1 MENLPG
7 IFNDVIGPV
16 MRGPSSS
23 HTAASWRISRCTMD
37 MLNEPLKKAVIS
49 FDRDGA
55 WAPNYREQGTT
66 IGIEGGLLGFEM
78 TDDRMKHTEQIAKD
92 RGIDIEYEIN
102 SFPTRHVNTVKLI
115 LEGFNGRNIEVL
127 AASLGGGSFEIQRM
141 NGFDVKISGDYH
153 ELLIFSEHKDPQV
166 GEIKAAL
173 PSWHSISLSS
183 AADRTLINFK
193 FSKPV
198 DESHVLQVRSI
209 TNVDQ
214 VLLID
219 PVMPIVLG
227 NESEFPFNSVQS
239 LLSYSDQEALDLGS
253 CGLLYEK
260 AISGLSEKELNDRM
274 KSLVDIIENS
284 ISTGLAGTEYD
295 DRILPQQS
303 HLINNASRSGK
314 ILKNKL
320 INDIIAN
327 VSAIM
332 ESKSAMEVV
341 VANPTAGSCGAVGG
355 VIRAVADEMGATD
368 EEVIKAYFA
377 AGMVGAFFAMGPGF
391 SAEEH
396 GCQVE
401 CGASGGMAAAAIV
414 QLYGGTARQA
424 IDAASMAIQ
433 SMIGLICDPVAD
445 RVEVPCLGKNISA
458 AMNAL
463 TSATMSCSGFNAVIP
478 LDEVIQTVST
488 VSAQMPSCNKCTGRG
503 GLAVTKTAC
512 RLKEQMKLNN
522 AVTTS

>member
-1 MENLPG
+1 MKTLPS

-23 HTAASWRISRCTMD
+23 HTAASWRIARCAMD
-37 MLNEPLKKAVIS
+37 ILGQPLKKAVIS

-66 IGIEGGLLGFEM
+66 IGIEGGLLM
-78 TDDRMKHTEQIAKD
+78 LDLTDDRMKHTEQIAIE
-92 RGIDIEYEIN
+92 RGIDISYEIN
-102 SFPTRHVNTVKLI
+102 SFPTRHVNTVKLNMVSV
-115 LEGFNGRNIEVL
+115 NGRTLELL
-127 AASLGGGSFEIQRM
+127 AASLGGGSFEIQQI
-141 NGFDVKISGDYH
+141 NDFNVKISGDYH
-153 ELLIFSEHKDPQV
+153 EMLIISESGDPDLNDIK
-166 GEIKAAL
+166 EIL
-173 PSWHSISLSS
+173 PSHHSMALSTT
-183 AADRTLINFK
+183 ADRTLVNIK
-193 FSKPV
+193 FSKTIAPSII
-198 DESHVLQVRSI
+198 ERVR
-209 TNVDQ
+209 TMTHVDQ
-214 VLLID
+214 VILIH

-227 NESEFPFNSVQS
+227 NESECPFNSVQT
-239 LLSYSDQEALDLGS
+239 LLTYSEHESSDLAS
-253 CGLLYEK
+253 CGLLYERSL
-260 AISGLSEKELNDRM
+260 SGLSEKELLERM
-274 KSLVDIIENS
+274 TDLVGIIENS
-284 ISTGLAGTEYD
+284 IAIGLAGTEYH
-295 DRILPQQS
+295 DRILPPQS
-303 HLINNASRSGK
+303 HLIENASHQGK
-314 ILKNKL
+314 IIQNKL
-320 INDIIAN
+320 INDIISN

-355 VIRAVADEMGATD
+355 VIRAVADEMGASQ

-377 AGMVGAFFAMGPGF
+377 AGMIGAFFAMGPGF

-433 SMIGLICDPVAD
+433 NMIGLICDPIAD

-463 TSATMSCSGFNAVIP
+463 TAATMSCSGFNAVIP

-512 RLKEQMKLNN
+512 RLKEELK
-522 AVTTS
+522 AKETVS